1 VQIGLPLG
9 RYHRRPA
16 YIDSIEFHSLEEEKS
31 KNPNKKMGPE
41 DGLSRSV
48 EVFKVLWTSQSNF
61 KNFSEELDS
70 SLCDLDYL

>member
-1 VQIGLPLG
+1 
-9 RYHRRPA
+9 
-16 YIDSIEFHSLEEEKS
+16 
-31 KNPNKKMGPE
+31 MGPE